1 MAIDDSTVGL
11 LSTLTSALESA
22 TSSLP
27 SDQFLPPSEGIS
39 LLDVKNDLLLAY
51 LQNLIFLIIIRLR
64 NGTDDENT
72 STVHDE
78 AVTKLVEL
86 RVYLERGVRPLEGKL
101 KYQIDK
107 VVRAAE
113 EAERRSSQKTSTEQK
128 PMKKSTRTLTNG
140 NGDASDI
147 SVSGTDESE
156 SESDDDDDDNDIG
169 TTAALSLS
177 VGPNPAALLRNT
189 KPSKGDT
196 STTNKPG
203 RDTSTAVYK
212 PPRITPTAMPEPTR
226 LRANDGGGPARKRRS
241 HLLDEYIDEEL
252 SSAPRAQHSIGS
264 TSTMTEHGRKS
275 ISAREAEK
283 QRERTDYE
291 ERNFT
296 RLPGES
302 IAERRKAKQRGEKDG
317 GRDMF
322 GGEDWTGLGGLGDRV
337 SKSVAGRAGGG
348 GGLMERREKRR
359 RETVD
364 SPRGDGRDGGGMGI
378 GESFEKR
385 RRTMQHRADKKTRRK
400 G

>member
-78 AVTKLVEL
+78 AVKKLVEL

-302 IAERRKAKQRGEKDG
+302 KAERRKAKQRGEKDG

-337 SKSVAGRAGGG
+337 SKSVAGRAGG